1 MSLSLIQSL
10 ISSMVY
16 RLNLEM
22 IDDLIVTVVKVSR
35 CCLSYVLCKL
45 YVLFIQMYTV
55 YLLTRISGSEISYLS
70 ISTATLLPF
79 CRVILEY
86 GIHFATV

>member
-1 MSLSLIQSL
+1 
-10 ISSMVY
+10 
-16 RLNLEM
+16 
-22 IDDLIVTVVKVSR
+22 
-35 CCLSYVLCKL
+35 
-45 YVLFIQMYTV
+45 MYTV

-86 GIHFATV
+86 EIHFATVWIYTKFKKTFYSIQNCLYKIFHNILIIS